1 MFGFYSLSKAHLC
14 HDRAGTDESAFPNH
28 SVGVDDASGT
38 DDHLVFDND
47 GASRQSILRA
57 FPRDGV
63 FTGDVAAEGDILAD
77 LHSGSDD
84 DVARVF
90 DGAVCAD
97 DGVVADVDVVAVV
110 AGERV
115 VDDDPRADA
124 AWAGLRAVVIAVL
137 VIWFASFGWVENA
150 FEETSLLIMDGRARV
165 VVSSVPVIDSGF
177 ASPAVF
183 QQIFV
188 DVGAV
193 RFADEHFV
201 FL

>member
-1 MFGFYSLSKAHLC
+1 M
-14 HDRAGTDESAFPNH
+14 DDGTGA
-28 SVGVDDASGT
+28 
-38 DDHLVFDND
+38 DDHLVFDHD
-47 GASRQSILRA
+47 GASRQSILGA
-57 FPRDGV
+57 FPWHRV

-77 LHSGSDD
+77 LHSGPDNN
-84 DVARVF
+84 VTRVF
-90 DGAVCAD
+90 DSAVCAD

-150 FEETSLLIMDGRARV
+150 FEETSFLVMDGRTRV
-165 VVSSVPVIDSGF
+165 VVSLVPVIDSF
-177 ASPAVF
+177 LACTSVI

-193 RFADEHFV
+193 GFADKHFV